1 MNDLNQMHNLL
12 EKEISDFSYPK
23 SPELL
28 YTPIKYIMGLKAK
41 RIRPLFLLISYHL
54 YKNDFSNAISPAL
67 AIEFFHN
74 FTLLH
79 DDIMDNAP
87 LRRGSRTVHQ
97 KWDKNIAI
105 LSGDAMMIQAYKLIS
120 QVDPNYQQKVLN
132 IFGNTANQVCE
143 GQQFDMDFAISNS
156 VTLSEYIRMI
166 QFKTAVLLAASLQIG
181 AIIGGATEK
190 DQNHLYEFGI
200 NIGLAFQLKDDLLDV
215 FGNENFGKQS
225 GGDILSNKKTFLYLK
240 ALQLADDIT
249 KNKLKDFYNTSKD
262 SINKVHSVKSIFSQL
277 NIEKHTLALMKSYY
291 IKGMKHLDAVE
302 SKNKDILIYFA
313 NKLMDRTS

>member
-1 MNDLNQMHNLL
+1 MNDIDKMYKLL
-12 EKEISDFSYPK
+12 EKEISIFSYPK
-23 SPELL
+23 TPKLL

-41 RIRPLFLLISYHL
+41 RIRPLFLLISYNL
-54 YKNDFSNAISPAL
+54 YKKDISNVMSPAL

-87 LRRGSRTVHQ
+87 LRRGSCTVHQ

-120 QVDPNYQQKVLN
+120 QVEPKYLKKVLD

-143 GQQFDMDFAISNS
+143 GQQFDMDFEVSS
-156 VTLSEYIRMI
+156 QVSLSEYIRMI
-166 QFKTAVLLAASLQIG
+166 QFKTAVLLAASLKIG
-181 AIIGGATEK
+181 AILADASEK
-190 DQNHLYEFGI
+190 DQNHLYEFGL

-215 FGNENFGKQS
+215 FGNKKFGKQT

-240 ALQLADDIT
+240 ALQIADDIM
-249 KNKLKDFYNTSKD
+249 KKKLQDYYSTSKN
-262 SINKVHSVKSIFSQL
+262 SINKVNSVKSIFSQL
-277 NIEKHTLALMKSYY
+277 NVDKHTVELMKSYY

-302 SKNKDILIYFA
+302 SKNKEPLIYFA
-313 NKLMDRTS
+313 NKLMNRVS